1 MHWRQTS
8 RSSLYDKPCHEFSI
22 FFFFQQGWKFLQGIQ
37 KRETR
42 KAQGLTSRD
51 CIFSPDNRSASVL
64 QDIRIF
70 IQSCWPVDSSVQ
82 PVVEGET
89 SHAAAHRCPPH
100 VYSVRLHIH
109 TEPDEFPCH
118 GDLFPVCFPHLP
130 AVVKLLTVTLST
142 VFLPN
147 RRLICSGWL
156 MSRAGYLLLPKCFCS
171 YRQAAAGCVSAKC
184 GLTSVLWVSH
194 GNKTSFSWYSRS
206 ILQLWESLLSSY
218 RHCEH
223 CLFTH
228 SSPHGPTGLKSQV
241 QDVRDGNGKM
251 LSSCPPYCWTY
262 SYMRKM
268 NYCLSRQYWSSSNV
282 AKSKVKLTKPG

>member
-8 RSSLYDKPCHEFSI
+8 RSSFYDKPCHEFSI
-22 FFFFQQGWKFLQGIQ
+22 FFFFQQGWKFLEGIQ
-37 KRETR
+37 QRETR

-64 QDIRIF
+64 QDMRIF

-89 SHAAAHRCPPH
+89 SCAAAYRCPPH

-130 AVVKLLTVTLST
+130 AVVKLLTVALST

-156 MSRAGYLLLPKCFCS
+156 MSRAGYLLLHKCFCS

-184 GLTSVLWVSH
+184 GLTSCGWATGIKPLSPDILEA
-194 GNKTSFSWYSRS
+194 SFSYGS
-206 ILQLWESLLSSY
+206 LSS
-218 RHCEH
+218 
-223 CLFTH
+223 L
-228 SSPHGPTGLKSQV
+228 PTGTENVTCLLAAVPMAPQAWNPRS
-241 QDVRDGNGKM
+241 RM
-251 LSSCPPYCWTY
+251 SETETARCWA
-262 SYMRKM
+262 
-268 NYCLSRQYWSSSNV
+268 LV
-282 AKSKVKLTKPG
+282 LLTVELTLTWEKWTTV